1 MQVLKSKLEFC
12 FSRIFGKATGYYA
25 SLNNAIS
32 RVDKLMQL
40 SENFSDYCG
49 FLSPMKN
56 ELAGSF
62 CNLIFVFTHGDLW
75 YESVHINK

>member
-1 MQVLKSKLEFC
+1 
-12 FSRIFGKATGYYA
+12 
-25 SLNNAIS
+25 
-32 RVDKLMQL
+32 MQL